1 MGGPEGTGRPR
12 PGRGTEVLGGA
23 YDDPRLGQISQ
34 PDPHVTVGCAPV
46 IDADELPT
54 ADHAPAIL
62 SGVPRGQ
69 LITTGPFTLVKHPL
83 YTGVA
88 LLVLPW
94 AGFLLDTWLGAALGS
109 ILYVATRM

>member
-1 MGGPEGTGRPR
+1 MVPLVVGVPLNVAFLGLSTLVGRRCSFESCPSSSSPWASLSGPWLV
-12 PGRGTEVLGGA
+12 VL
-23 YDDPRLGQISQ
+23 
-34 PDPHVTVGCAPV
+34 
-46 IDADELPT
+46 
-54 ADHAPAIL
+54 IL
-62 SGVPRGQ
+62 SRVPRGQ